1 MQDICIDSYPHS
13 TIQQNIM
20 NTTIAGL
27 AIPDSDLCHV
37 QWRSLAWILEHGPLN
52 ESNAIDYFA
61 LSPFYDRKSTNQVLR
76 MQSMFS
82 GQPKMDPAS
91 EQEALRRFVGIEYA
105 LVLSRPEPDREGGL
119 FVIEK
124 RDRKSYDEYHPIA
137 SYYILKTS
145 IYQAPSLYSTLS
157 ARVLT
162 SLSALKELLELA
174 PYLRSTTEL
183 CLEDQG
189 EARKYDN
196 PSDTLDKPTGI
207 QPLTESTKEAEPTST
222 HQESDE
228 KMDIDMTAPEGNDDE
243 SPTKTTDTKKGS
255 KDTPELTNPIL
266 FRAFQNTINNFAG
279 FKPPKTIN
287 NPVPEKLTIVTSSA
301 PSPANPTQL
310 SGLSS
315 AGSNDPPPGSALPT
329 SSTQSST
336 QPPARLDS
344 SQDGLIKSGSVAG
357 KTPAK
362 SGGTGTGNKKQKR
375 AA

>member
-1 MQDICIDSYPHS
+1 
-13 TIQQNIM
+13 M

-105 LVLSRPEPDREGGL
+105 LVLSRPEPDREGG
-119 FVIEK
+119 
-124 RDRKSYDEYHPIA
+124 YHPIA

-174 PYLRSTTEL
+174 RQHKPIYDPRQSYAWKIKEKPESTTT
-183 CLEDQG
+183 
-189 EARKYDN
+189 

-243 SPTKTTDTKKGS
+243 SPTKTTDTKKDPRTHPS
-255 KDTPELTNPIL
+255 SPIRSYSQTL
-266 FRAFQNTINNFAG
+266 PSSLVLVQQDQTIL
-279 FKPPKTIN
+279 P
-287 NPVPEKLTIVTSSA
+287 LD
-301 PSPANPTQL
+301 QL
-310 SGLSS
+310 YQLHPL
-315 AGSNDPPPGSALPT
+315 NLLPNH
-329 SSTQSST
+329 
-336 QPPARLDS
+336 PARLDS

>member
-1 MQDICIDSYPHS
+1 
-13 TIQQNIM
+13 M

-174 PYLRSTTEL
+174 RQHKPIYDPRQSYAWKIKEKPESTATT
-183 CLEDQG
+183 
-189 EARKYDN
+189 
-196 PSDTLDKPTGI
+196 SDTLDKPTGV
-207 QPLTESTKEAEPTST
+207 QPLTESSKEAEPTST

>member
-1 MQDICIDSYPHS
+1 
-13 TIQQNIM
+13 M

-124 RDRKSYDEYHPIA
+124 RDRKSYDE
-137 SYYILKTS
+137 S
-145 IYQAPSLYSTLS
+145 PSLYSTLS

-174 PYLRSTTEL
+174 RQHKPIYDPRQSYAWKIKEKPESTATT
-183 CLEDQG
+183 
-189 EARKYDN
+189 
-196 PSDTLDKPTGI
+196 SDTLDKPTGV
-207 QPLTESTKEAEPTST
+207 QPLTESSKEAEPTST

-243 SPTKTTDTKKGS
+243 SPAKTTDTKKDPRTHPS
-255 KDTPELTNPIL
+255 SPI
-266 FRAFQNTINNFAG
+266 RSYSQTI
-279 FKPPKTIN
+279 PSSLVLVQQDQTI
-287 NPVPEKLTIVTSSA
+287 
-301 PSPANPTQL
+301 
-310 SGLSS
+310 
-315 AGSNDPPPGSALPT
+315 LPWI
-329 SSTQSST
+329 SSTNFIHSIFY

-362 SGGTGTGNKKQKR
+362 SGGAGTGNKKQKR